1 MNNWIVYYESDGRIA
16 FHNYIG
22 NEAKVQKLCSVN
34 PGTTYMAGKCHERHC
49 KVDVS
54 QDPPVVLHNQNLIP
68 VTAWMRERRDIMLTA
83 SDWTQAVDSPLS
95 DSKKAEW
102 QTYRQALRD
111 ITNTYPN
118 PSNKEDVTW
127 PTPPGS

>member
-22 NEAKVQKLCSVN
+22 NEAKVQKLCNVN

-68 VTAWMRERRDIMLTA
+68 VTAWMRERRDMMLSA
-83 SDWTQAVDSPLS
+83 CDWTQAVDSPLS